1 MYFCSCS
8 ESCVVLCSSV
18 ISLVLTTYLLLLSA
32 RVGEYY
38 KFGYHYSCLHLKATG
53 TTTEPDRA
61 FILPPSFSE
70 VPKRR
75 TNRAFMNCR
84 VPYDVS
90 GICSFQLKKLSGDVH
105 PNPGPSRTGIK
116 FPCGECQRS
125 VRSNQ
130 DAILC
135 AACDQW
141 FHARCIGIG
150 KQVFKYYLEN
160 HHLDWE
166 CAFCSPPKFSDS
178 FFDQT
183 GNESLIEWDSI
194 QNESSTNVLTSLDKA
209 NPRDDAENYLQQAAL
224 HLNSST
230 KDLNIAH
237 LNVCSIRNKI
247 DELRVLQSICAFDI
261 IAITENASRWLNF

>member
-1 MYFCSCS
+1 M
-8 ESCVVLCSSV
+8 VN
-18 ISLVLTTYLLLLSA
+18 TTN
-32 RVGEYY
+32 
-38 KFGYHYSCLHLKATG
+38 GYHYSCLHLKATG
-53 TTTEPDRA
+53 TTIEPDRA
-61 FILPPSFSE
+61 FILPPSFST

-75 TNRAFMNCR
+75 SNRAFMTCR

-90 GICSFQLKKLSGDVH
+90 GTCSFQLKKLSGDVH
-105 PNPGPSRTGIK
+105 PNPGPSRTGVK

-135 AACDQW
+135 AGCDQW

-166 CAFCSPPKFSDS
+166 SAFCSLSKFSDS

-194 QNESSTNVLTSLDKA
+194 QNESSTNVDS
-209 NPRDDAENYLQQAAL
+209 
-224 HLNSST
+224 
-230 KDLNIAH
+230 
-237 LNVCSIRNKI
+237 
-247 DELRVLQSICAFDI
+247 
-261 IAITENASRWLNF
+261 